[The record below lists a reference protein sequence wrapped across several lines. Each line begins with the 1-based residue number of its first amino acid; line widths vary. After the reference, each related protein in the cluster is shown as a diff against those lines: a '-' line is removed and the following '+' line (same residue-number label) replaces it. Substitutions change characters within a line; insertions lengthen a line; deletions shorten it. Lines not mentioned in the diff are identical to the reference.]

1 MSNNRTIAAVWDQ
14 KIIAIAGFETG
25 NTGCCLFVFFKN
37 KTGEDFKN
45 VSMHSFRNTITKTI
59 KNFHSCIRW
68 NVYTK
73 KKKWKNN
80 TNLKKKISHTGKWNK
95 FISKSSQIKGC
106 FWLFYY
112 ILTNGN
118 IAYFHAST
126 FVLNFV
132 LNITFDFFFKW
143 LLKTFLCIFWM
154 KQVQTC

>member
-1 MSNNRTIAAVWDQ
+1 MSCLHVKQSNN
-14 KIIAIAGFETG
+14 
-25 NTGCCLFVFFKN
+25 CCSLGSENNCNSRIWNRKYWLLFVCFFKN

-132 LNITFDFFFKW
+132 LNITFDFFF
-143 LLKTFLCIFWM
+143 
-154 KQVQTC
+154 